1 MYIVQFS
8 RGFNQS
14 RSVSVLSAVSK
25 VEGKRK
31 IKKDNGEV
39 KDKKIKNWEDSAL
52 DRLEKELKEAGARY
66 SRLQERRGNHSKL
79 MEYAMKEDVSG
90 IVSLAEATCGS
101 RRELKWIQ
109 EERDQGCDM
118 DMLMS
123 LCLLVSSRII
133 GREMKDEGK
142 VRSAAYGLANI
153 VSTLRNS
160 RPGEDTKASLILLW
174 DSLYS
179 LGDESINEILE
190 ETRPNL
196 IKLIRSVDL
205 KSSRV
210 IMKENEKIQVRN
222 RLLEWKINETDGEMT
237 DDQYDSNLSLVD
249 RLRTPMS
256 FGEYLGNPYSIES
269 LEKDEL
275 KMRFDRQMERD
286 SKPWL
291 EVPNVF
297 LNEKSSLCSAEE
309 LIDTWEWKKEI
320 EKVIKRKLAKKSG
333 NHHVRNL
340 LSNLDPTS
348 TSEGLHKA
356 VLSALG
362 QGQSLLSLGSFQ
374 QSLAMPILSL
384 SHSSFITTHRITDEQ
399 TMSDIFTD
407 YSNYF
412 TDTSISRVH
421 SHREWWNICARK
433 RGLDPTFD
441 TPLHTFDN
449 DSIIIYGEFVL
460 EVVLE
465 ACEFPR
471 GPRGTKTRVFS
482 TKSVTQEEESL
493 LREEGRIV
501 SSKMLAIDPSLLK
514 LLSYHQFRYLV
525 FPCWQLPMEIPPRPW
540 LDRGMAGP
548 LYTTQN
554 AAVVRNLPE
563 FPKVDMGY
571 EMRNR
576 LKHKGQGRP
585 VFDAL
590 NCLGSTGWTIN
601 RPVLDVLKK
610 LFVMSNDPEK
620 KGILANL
627 SIPSK
632 GDIISIPDSSKVV
645 TQGKVD
651 GVFSIEDKEKW
662 REFYRQK
669 EGALKEKN
677 ELNSLWYW
685 MLYRLVLAEYFSSST
700 LFFPHNMDFRGR
712 VYPISPLLNHM
723 GDDVNRSI
731 LKFARGKTVGARGLS
746 WLKLHCIN
754 LTGKLKRQSVEERM
768 KVAEES
774 VEKMIDSADRPLDG
788 DRWWMESEEPWQTL
802 AACIEVRDALRSPD
816 PELFVSH
823 LPIHQDGSCNGL
835 QHYAALGR
843 DRGGGSEVNLLP
855 APFPADVYSSVAVR
869 VEEKRKIDETNGVEI
884 ALRLREKLKEPVPRK
899 VIKQTVMTTVYGV
912 TMYGAVQQIKRQL
925 KALGM
930 DGEEAAE
937 FASYLAKHTFAS
949 LSDAFASSM
958 QLKDWLRQC
967 ARGIG
972 ELMRPVEWVTPLGLP
987 VMQPYTKSSRKKG
1000 KLVMMPITS
1009 KQENAYPPNLVHSLD
1024 STHMMLTALH
1034 VSHKGLT
1041 FAAVHD
1047 CFWTHAADVDV
1058 MGVVCREQFVAL
1070 HQEDL
1075 VKGFSGQM
1083 KDSYLPFVSEEED
1096 KKKFDDL
1103 FSPKV

>member
-1 MYIVQFS
+1 
-8 RGFNQS
+8 
-14 RSVSVLSAVSK
+14 
-25 VEGKRK
+25 
-31 IKKDNGEV
+31 
-39 KDKKIKNWEDSAL
+39 
-52 DRLEKELKEAGARY
+52 
-66 SRLQERRGNHSKL
+66 
-79 MEYAMKEDVSG
+79 MKEDVSG

-118 DMLMS
+118 DM
-123 LCLLVSSRII
+123 
-133 GREMKDEGK
+133 
-142 VRSAAYGLANI
+142 
-153 VSTLRNS
+153 
-160 RPGEDTKASLILLW
+160 
-174 DSLYS
+174 
-179 LGDESINEILE
+179 
-190 ETRPNL
+190 
-196 IKLIRSVDL
+196 IRSVDL

-210 IMKENEKIQVRN
+210 IMKENEKIQ
-222 RLLEWKINETDGEMT
+222 
-237 DDQYDSNLSLVD
+237 
-249 RLRTPMS
+249 
-256 FGEYLGNPYSIES
+256 
-269 LEKDEL
+269 DEL

-362 QGQSLLSLGSFQ
+362 QGQ
-374 QSLAMPILSL
+374 
-384 SHSSFITTHRITDEQ
+384 
-399 TMSDIFTD
+399 
-407 YSNYF
+407 
-412 TDTSISRVH
+412 
-421 SHREWWNICARK
+421 
-433 RGLDPTFD
+433 
-441 TPLHTFDN
+441 
-449 DSIIIYGEFVL
+449 
-460 EVVLE
+460 
-465 ACEFPR
+465 
-471 GPRGTKTRVFS
+471 
-482 TKSVTQEEESL
+482 
-493 LREEGRIV
+493 GRIV

-669 EGALKEKN
+669 EGALKEK
-677 ELNSLWYW
+677 Y
-685 MLYRLVLAEYFSSST
+685 
-700 LFFPHNMDFRGR
+700 
-712 VYPISPLLNHM
+712 
-723 GDDVNRSI
+723 
-731 LKFARGKTVGARGLS
+731 GKTVGARGLS

-972 ELMRPVEWVTPLGLP
+972 ELMRPVE
-987 VMQPYTKSSRKKG
+987 
-1000 KLVMMPITS
+1000 
-1009 KQENAYPPNLVHSLD
+1009 
-1024 STHMMLTALH
+1024 
-1034 VSHKGLT
+1034 
-1041 FAAVHD
+1041 
-1047 CFWTHAADVDV
+1047 
-1058 MGVVCREQFVAL
+1058 
-1070 HQEDL
+1070 
-1075 VKGFSGQM
+1075 
-1083 KDSYLPFVSEEED
+1083 
-1096 KKKFDDL
+1096 
-1103 FSPKV
+1103 